1 MSYKEHVEM
10 VLRKGVRSRMH
21 LASLQD
27 NWEQLRQIDFWM
39 MQLNMAKF
47 AEVIAGNLESLS

>member
-1 MSYKEHVEM
+1 
-10 VLRKGVRSRMH
+10 MH